1 MYYIVLFNAMVC
13 CVMLRCLAF
22 SCSYQ
27 IVFSMA
33 THRCIQY
40 GHTSLYSVWQHIVV
54 FIVLVLYQLVYTST
68 YAINHYSHYVNM
80 AHSICCQFEISSWFL
95 KLMDTFYSKCTNIV

>member
-1 MYYIVLFNAMVC
+1 MYYIVLFNAIVC

-40 GHTSLYSVWQHIVV
+40 GHTSLYSVWPHIVV
-54 FIVLVLYQLVYTST
+54 FSMATHRCIHCIGVVSVGVYE
-68 YAINHYSHYVNM
+68 Y
-80 AHSICCQFEISSWFL
+80 ICYKSFFTL
-95 KLMDTFYSKCTNIV
+95 R